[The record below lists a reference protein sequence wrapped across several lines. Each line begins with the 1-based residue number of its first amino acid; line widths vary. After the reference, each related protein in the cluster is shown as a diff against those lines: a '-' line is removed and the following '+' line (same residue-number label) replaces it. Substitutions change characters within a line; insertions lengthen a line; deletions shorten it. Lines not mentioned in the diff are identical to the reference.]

1 MFRFSP
7 VASATIRVQVLPV
20 GKIERSRFLDVLRSL
35 QHHAAVL
42 KLADVP
48 QIEEQ
53 QLLSPKSLPES
64 SMLLNY
70 VTFPASQQEQHLAPY
85 ELYREPLLVLG
96 IADGLHEDE
105 ERLKSE
111 LKEAAAFLRERH
123 PRVVHRH
130 IVMLQGPGD
139 NTETVTALP
148 DGEGGTPY
156 HTAMCQVAGR
166 LLVELSTY
174 TKAMQAS
181 PTIQTPG
188 QPVKS
193 LQRTSS
199 HRGDERGS
207 ASGYSTPTQSGE
219 VSSPTGEE
227 GSRPPS
233 RGFGSPPPSNSFEQ
247 VRNASNRASA
257 LARSDSNTSNRSKNG
272 QRGSSQDRVSV
283 HGFGP
288 STSQEKTRSRGKARV
303 GIVTGH
309 IYLMAGQWNEALRML
324 TEHTNAARKL
334 SDSLWHAKG
343 LDGILVCM
351 LLLAW
356 AGQGFSIPSVCF
368 PSEQRSSFT
377 HSAKLSVTLPTDFR
391 PTEVAYQAAVGK
403 LSMSLPELL
412 KHILSLYRLGEGALE
427 LPPLVQYEARL
438 RFCDLLATL
447 YCENGELNGNARNYI
462 VERASPR
469 RPDTSDGAI
478 AGSPISRGSISS
490 MLAEAQPT
498 EEDHLAAT
506 DHIQLLGG
514 ISGAYSALGMER
526 KSGLMLR
533 GMIDKLTTALIQA
546 RKLGAAEAGIH
557 PAASLSVDAGADIV
571 VGAAAESP
579 GLQELMD
586 KIGRI
591 YGVSLLTT
599 SVGDQGEAPLSSVPL
614 DFGNA
619 HIKSIVLRALLAF
632 CEASPDPHGVLR
644 IASSLLRAAGAYA
657 SLDAG
662 ASMSDEIAAKDDQI
676 RVATSLSRTV
686 GVSRHLGLTD
696 IQAEYWDP
704 FLVRGVCFVEPHAS
718 RNLSPLGSSKES
730 TASQG
735 IPGNPLLYDR
745 NSKRGT
751 QAKGRLPIVRN
762 EPLSCLVTL
771 QNPLETPVEIEDL
784 ALVTDGN
791 NDVHLDLVNFT
802 SVTLK
807 PLCFQQIPC
816 AVSPT
821 RVGDFSITG
830 CRIKVAGCREKT
842 FGIFDQPWA
851 PRGETLV
858 KFQGQN
864 VQAKYHPGPAAP
876 TASVSMTAIEGMPLL
891 EIDHTSHGEG
901 HMMLLDGETQVINVV
916 LRNKSQDVAAAIS
929 SVNDSAG
936 VLRLRKQDP
945 HVGEATSQQA
955 STDPAVKVVQPG
967 SILSLDFDVIGRV
980 AVSSTNFNIIY
991 GRPEASHGSHKR
1003 VASLPLNMTVDTAL
1017 QARNPNIIDDDA
1029 DGFDFSFDVHNAMP
1043 KPLSFFVESID
1054 GHQIPPIK
1062 PSSPPSQNTL
1072 QREILLSPGEI
1083 QRVSH
1088 HFSRIPYSPHSS
1100 EQDETTIQANLLN
1113 RIRVIWRTWKGEPRW
1128 GTLDLS
1134 SHLTFS
1140 PQNLQILRGPQSRL
1154 HLRLLEP
1161 SDTEGGKKPP
1171 QPQTKPHHHPPQ
1183 LKTGSFATLR
1193 LEIQRPPSSDP
1204 TSSSLPPSRKGPD
1217 ARGPLWVQLE
1227 LPQEGKGIGF
1237 IGTRYRILSL
1247 PGLDRKQGE
1256 DRRERQER
1264 TGEEKR
1270 KEEVGKGDR
1279 EGDGEQGK
1287 GKSYVDFVICPLLPG
1302 SWEVSAFARPA
1313 ITPGT
1318 TTTTPMTMA
1327 GTAGEGESGGGGDG
1341 EVWRTRRPLVV
1352 EVV

>member
-1 MFRFSP
+1 
-7 VASATIRVQVLPV
+7 
-20 GKIERSRFLDVLRSL
+20 
-35 QHHAAVL
+35 
-42 KLADVP
+42 
-48 QIEEQ
+48 
-53 QLLSPKSLPES
+53 
-64 SMLLNY
+64 
-70 VTFPASQQEQHLAPY
+70 
-85 ELYREPLLVLG
+85 
-96 IADGLHEDE
+96 
-105 ERLKSE
+105 
-111 LKEAAAFLRERH
+111 
-123 PRVVHRH
+123 
-130 IVMLQGPGD
+130 
-139 NTETVTALP
+139 
-148 DGEGGTPY
+148 
-156 HTAMCQVAGR
+156 
-166 LLVELSTY
+166 
-174 TKAMQAS
+174 MQAS

-193 LQRTSS
+193 LQQSSS

-207 ASGYSTPTQSGE
+207 ASGYSTPTQGAE

-233 RGFGSPPPSNSFEQ
+233 RGFSSPPPSNSFEQ

-257 LARSDSNTSNRSKNG
+257 LARSDSNTSNRSRNG

-309 IYLMAGQWNEALRML
+309 IYMMAGQWNEALRML

-356 AGQGFSIPSVCF
+356 AEQGFSIPSVCF

-427 LPPLVQYEARL
+427 LPPLVQHEARL

-447 YCENGELNGNARNYI
+447 YCENGELNGNARSYI

-469 RPDTSDGAI
+469 RPATLEGAS

-514 ISGAYSALGMER
+514 ISRAYSALGMER

-533 GMIDKLTTALIQA
+533 GMIDKLTAALIQA

-599 SVGDQGEAPLSSVPL
+599 AHDDESEGPLTSVPF

-619 HIKSIVLRALLAF
+619 QIKSVVLRALLAF

-718 RNLSPLGSSKES
+718 RNLLPLGSSKGNS
-730 TASQG
+730 ATQG
-735 IPGNPLLYDR
+735 IPGNPLLYDP
-745 NSKRGT
+745 NAKRGT

-784 ALVTDGN
+784 ALATDGN
-791 NDVHLDLVNFT
+791 NNVDLDLVNFT
-802 SVTLK
+802 PVTLK
-807 PLCFQQIPC
+807 PLCFQQVPC

-821 RVGDFSITG
+821 RSGDFSITG
-830 CRIKVAGCREKT
+830 CRIRVAGCREKV
-842 FGIFDQPWA
+842 FRIFDQPWS
-851 PRGETLV
+851 PSGETLV
-858 KFQGQN
+858 KFQGQH
-864 VQAKYHPGPAAP
+864 VQAKFHPGPAAA
-876 TASVSMTAIEGMPLL
+876 TASVPMTAIESMPLL
-891 EIDHTSHGEG
+891 EIEHTSHGEG
-901 HMMLLDGETQVINVV
+901 SMMLLDGETQTINVV

-929 SVNDSAG
+929 SISDSAG
-936 VLRLRKQDP
+936 VLRIKRPD
-945 HVGEATSQQA
+945 HGVRDRTSQQI
-955 STDPAVKVVQPG
+955 SRDSAVEVVQPG
-967 SILSLDFDVIGRV
+967 SILSLDFDVLGKV
-980 AVSSTNFNIIY
+980 AVSATSLNIIY
-991 GRPEASHGSHKR
+991 GRPDASHGSHKR
-1003 VASLPLNMTVDTAL
+1003 VASLSLHMTVDAAL
-1017 QARNPNIIDDDA
+1017 QAQNPDIIDDDA
-1029 DGFDFSFDVHNAMP
+1029 DGFEFSFDVHNALP
-1043 KPLSFFVESID
+1043 KPLSFFVECID
-1054 GHQIPPIK
+1054 GHHNPPIK
-1062 PSSPPSQNTL
+1062 APSSSPQNTPK
-1072 QREILLSPGEI
+1072 REILLSPGET

-1088 HFSRIPYSPHSS
+1088 HFSRNPYIPHSS
-1100 EQDETTIQANLLN
+1100 EQDQEIIQTALLN
-1113 RIRVIWRTWKGEPRW
+1113 RIQVIWRTWKGEPRW
-1128 GTLDLS
+1128 GKLDLS
-1134 SHLTFS
+1134 SHLTFT
-1140 PQNLQILRGPQSRL
+1140 PHHLQVLRASQARL
-1154 HLRLLEP
+1154 RLRLLTDEEE
-1161 SDTEGGKKPP
+1161 SRQTRTLPP
-1171 QPQTKPHHHPPQ
+1171 K
-1183 LKTGSFATLR
+1183 LKSGAFATLR
-1193 LEIQRPPSSDP
+1193 LEILHPPSPPS
-1204 TSSSLPPSRKGPD
+1204 TSS
-1217 ARGPLWVQLE
+1217 ARENNAAGGRPLWVQLQ
-1227 LPQEGKGIGF
+1227 LPQEGKGIGV
-1237 IGTRYRILSL
+1237 IGTLYRIVT
-1247 PGLDRKQGE
+1247 PPPLDRG
-1256 DRRERQER
+1256 
-1264 TGEEKR
+1264 
-1270 KEEVGKGDR
+1270 KEDR
-1279 EGDGEQGK
+1279 EGRGEGKEEDGKREGEGDE
-1287 GKSYVDFVICPLLPG
+1287 GKSYVDFVICPLVPG
-1302 SWEVSAFARPA
+1302 SMEVSAFARPA
-1313 ITPGT
+1313 IAPPVT
-1318 TTTTPMTMA
+1318 TTKVTRT
-1327 GTAGEGESGGGGDG
+1327 GEIVGEREVKG
-1341 EVWRTRRPLVV
+1341 EVWRTKRPLVV

>member
-1 MFRFSP
+1 MMFRFSP
-7 VASATIRVQVLPV
+7 VAPATIRVQVLPV
-20 GKIERSRFLDVLRSL
+20 GKIERSKFLEVLRSL
-35 QHHAAVL
+35 QDHAAVL

-48 QIEEQ
+48 QVEEQ
-53 QLLSPKSLPES
+53 QLLSPKALPES

-96 IADGLHEDE
+96 VADGLDEDE
-105 ERLKSE
+105 ERCKSE

-130 IVMLQGPGD
+130 ILMLQGPGD
-139 NTETVTALP
+139 NTETVTALR
-148 DGEGGTPY
+148 DGEANTSY
-156 HTAMCQVAGR
+156 HTAMCHVAGR

-207 ASGYSTPTQSGE
+207 ASGYTTPTQGAE

-257 LARSDSNTSNRSKNG
+257 LARSDSNTSNRSRNG

-283 HGFGP
+283 HRFGP

-309 IYLMAGQWNEALRML
+309 IYMMAGQWNEALRML

-356 AGQGFSIPSVCF
+356 AEQGFSIPSVCF

-427 LPPLVQYEARL
+427 LPPLVQHEARL

-447 YCENGELNGNARNYI
+447 YCEKGELNGNARNYI

-469 RPDTSDGAI
+469 RPATLEGAST
-478 AGSPISRGSISS
+478 GSPTSRGSISS

-514 ISGAYSALGMER
+514 ISRAYSALGMER

-591 YGVSLLTT
+591 YGVSLLATAHDDERE
-599 SVGDQGEAPLSSVPL
+599 GPLSSVPF

-619 HIKSIVLRALLAF
+619 QIKSIVLRALLAF

-696 IQAEYWDP
+696 VQAEYWDP

-718 RNLSPLGSSKES
+718 RNLLPLGSSKGNS
-730 TASQG
+730 ATQG
-735 IPGNPLLYDR
+735 IPGNPLLYDP
-745 NSKRGT
+745 NAKRGI

-771 QNPLETPVEIEDL
+771 QNPLETPVEVEDL
-784 ALVTDGN
+784 GLVTDSN
-791 NDVHLDLVNFT
+791 NDVDLDLVNFT
-802 SVTLK
+802 PVTLK
-807 PLCFQQIPC
+807 PLCFQQVPC

-821 RVGDFSITG
+821 RSGDFSITG
-830 CRIKVAGCREKT
+830 CRIKVAGCREKV
-842 FGIFDQPWA
+842 FGIFGQPWS
-851 PRGETLV
+851 PSGETLV

-864 VQAKYHPGPAAP
+864 VQAKFHPGPAAP
-876 TASVSMTAIEGMPLL
+876 TASVPMTAIESLPLL
-891 EIDHTSHGEG
+891 EIEHTSHREG
-901 HMMLLDGETQVINVV
+901 NMMLLDGETQTINVV
-916 LRNKSQDVAAAIS
+916 LRNKSQDVAAAIL

-936 VLRLRKQDP
+936 VTRIRRQDA
-945 HVGEATSQQA
+945 HVDNATSQQT
-955 STDPAVKVVQPG
+955 STDLAVEVVQPG
-967 SILSLDFDVIGRV
+967 STLSLDFDVLGKV
-980 AVSSTNFNIIY
+980 AVSSTTLNIIY
-991 GRPEASHGSHKR
+991 GRPEASHVSHKR
-1003 VASLPLNMTVDTAL
+1003 VASLPLHMTVDAAL
-1017 QARNPNIIDDDA
+1017 QAQNPDIIDDDA
-1029 DGFDFSFDVHNAMP
+1029 DGFDFSFDVHNALP

-1054 GHQIPPIK
+1054 GHQKPPIK
-1062 PSSPPSQNTL
+1062 PHTPPNTPK
-1072 QREILLSPGEI
+1072 REILLSPGET

-1088 HFSRIPYSPHSS
+1088 HFSRTPYPPNSS
-1100 EQDETTIQANLLN
+1100 AQQDDGKFIQTTLLN
-1113 RIRVIWRTWKGEPRW
+1113 RIQVIWRTWKGEPRW
-1128 GTLDLS
+1128 GNLDVA
-1134 SHLTFS
+1134 SHLTFTA
-1140 PQNLQILRGPQSRL
+1140 PNLQVLRASQARL
-1154 HLRLLEP
+1154 RLRLLGP
-1161 SDTEGGKKPP
+1161 ATAEGSQQLSKTPR
-1171 QPQTKPHHHPPQ
+1171 PQ
-1183 LKTGSFATLR
+1183 LKSGAFATLR
-1193 LEIQRPPSSDP
+1193 LEITHPRSSTPSS
-1204 TSSSLPPSRKGPD
+1204 SSSPSTRENPGSGGGG
-1217 ARGPLWVQLE
+1217 ASPLWVQLQ
-1227 LPQEGKGIGF
+1227 LPQEGKGIGVL
-1237 IGTRYRILSL
+1237 GTLYRIVSL
-1247 PGLDRKQGE
+1247 PVPDQDKAEEGEAEKQGA
-1256 DRRERQER
+1256 
-1264 TGEEKR
+1264 
-1270 KEEVGKGDR
+1270 KEEGQG
-1279 EGDGEQGK
+1279 EGERRGE
-1287 GKSYVDFVICPLLPG
+1287 GKSHVDFVICPLVPG
-1302 SWEVSAFARPA
+1302 SMEVSAFARPA
-1313 ITPGT
+1313 TAPSTQMVGT
-1318 TTTTPMTMA
+1318 
-1327 GTAGEGESGGGGDG
+1327 GESLGGREQEEGW
-1341 EVWRTRRPLVV
+1341 WRTKRPLVV

>member
-7 VASATIRVQVLPV
+7 VAPATIRVQVLPV
-20 GKIERSRFLDVLRSL
+20 GKIERSKFLEVLRSL

-48 QIEEQ
+48 QIEER
-53 QLLSPKSLPES
+53 QLLSPKALPES

-96 IADGLHEDE
+96 VADGLDEDE
-105 ERLKSE
+105 ERRKSE

-130 IVMLQGPGD
+130 ILMLQGPGA
-139 NTETVTALP
+139 NTETVTALQ
-148 DGEGGTPY
+148 DGEANTSY

-207 ASGYSTPTQSGE
+207 ASGYATPTQGGE

-247 VRNASNRASA
+247 VRNASNRANA
-257 LARSDSNTSNRSKNG
+257 LARSDSNTSNRSRNG

-309 IYLMAGQWNEALRML
+309 IYMMAGQWNEALRML

-356 AGQGFSIPSVCF
+356 AEQGFSIPSVCF

-377 HSAKLSVTLPTDFR
+377 HSAKLSVNLPTDFR

-427 LPPLVQYEARL
+427 LPPLVQHEARL

-447 YCENGELNGNARNYI
+447 YCENGELNGNARSYI

-469 RPDTSDGAI
+469 RTATLEGAS

-586 KIGRI
+586 KIGCI
-591 YGVSLLTT
+591 YGVSLLKTAHHDE
-599 SVGDQGEAPLSSVPL
+599 SEGPLSSVPF

-619 HIKSIVLRALLAF
+619 QIKSIVLRALLAF

-718 RNLSPLGSSKES
+718 RNLLPLGSSKENS
-730 TASQG
+730 ATQG
-735 IPGNPLLYDR
+735 IPGNPLLYDP
-745 NSKRGT
+745 NAKRGT
-751 QAKGRLPIVRN
+751 QTKGRLPIVRN

-784 ALVTDGN
+784 ALATDGT
-791 NDVHLDLVNFT
+791 NDVELDIVDFT
-802 SVTLK
+802 PITLK
-807 PLCFQQIPC
+807 PLCFQQVSC

-821 RVGDFSITG
+821 RSGDFSITG
-830 CRIKVAGCREKT
+830 CRIKVAGCREKV
-842 FGIFDQPWA
+842 FGIFGQPWS
-851 PRGETLV
+851 PSGETLV

-864 VQAKYHPGPAAP
+864 VQAKFHPGPAAP
-876 TASVSMTAIEGMPLL
+876 TASVPMTAIESMPLL
-891 EIDHTSHGEG
+891 EIEHTSYGEG
-901 HMMLLDGETQVINVV
+901 NMMLLDGETQTINVV

-936 VLRLRKQDP
+936 VMRIRKQDP
-945 HVGEATSQQA
+945 HVDDAISQQT
-955 STDPAVKVVQPG
+955 STDSAVKFVQPG
-967 SILSLDFDVIGRV
+967 STLSLDFDILGKV
-980 AVSSTNFNIIY
+980 AVSSTSLNIIY
-991 GRPEASHGSHKR
+991 GRPEASHGPHRR
-1003 VASLPLNMTVDTAL
+1003 VASLPLHMTVDAAL
-1017 QARNPNIIDDDA
+1017 QAQNPEIIDDDA
-1029 DGFDFSFDVHNAMP
+1029 DGFDFSFDVHNALP

-1054 GHQIPPIK
+1054 GHHNPPIK
-1062 PSSPPSQNTL
+1062 PHTSPIPYNNTPK
-1072 QREILLSPGEI
+1072 REILLSPGET

-1088 HFSRIPYSPHSS
+1088 HFSRTSCPPNSS
-1100 EQDETTIQANLLN
+1100 SQDDEILQSTLLN
-1113 RIRVIWRTWKGEPRW
+1113 RIQVIWRTWKGEPRW
-1128 GTLDLS
+1128 GNLDLS
-1134 SHLTFS
+1134 SHLTFT
-1140 PQNLQILRGPQSRL
+1140 PHHLQVLRASQARL
-1154 HLRLLEP
+1154 RLRLLTPATDRKGVE
-1161 SDTEGGKKPP
+1161 EEEHR
-1171 QPQTKPHHHPPQ
+1171 QTNTPRPQ
-1183 LKTGSFATLR
+1183 LKSGAFATLR
-1193 LEIQRPPSSDP
+1193 LEILHPPPSS
-1204 TSSSLPPSRKGPD
+1204 SSASQEHSG
-1217 ARGPLWVQLE
+1217 AGGEGPLWLQLQ
-1227 LPQEGKGIGF
+1227 LPQEGKGIGV
-1237 IGTRYRILSL
+1237 IGTLYRIVSL
-1247 PGLDRKQGE
+1247 PGTDHEGTEKEEQEVEGDEGERKEGEGDRGG
-1256 DRRERQER
+1256 
-1264 TGEEKR
+1264 GEE
-1270 KEEVGKGDR
+1270 
-1279 EGDGEQGK
+1279 
-1287 GKSYVDFVICPLLPG
+1287 GKSHVDFVICPLVPG
-1302 SWEVSAFARPA
+1302 SMEVSAFARPA
-1313 ITPGT
+1313 IAPPATST
-1318 TTTTPMTMA
+1318 KMA
-1327 GTAGEGESGGGGDG
+1327 GAGESVEEGGREGEGW
-1341 EVWRTRRPLVV
+1341 WRTKRPLVV

>member
-1 MFRFSP
+1 MLRLLASSIRIVPENANLRMERSRNKPDYEKDKKLLQTRHEVIDMMFRFSP
-7 VASATIRVQVLPV
+7 VAPATIRVQVLPV
-20 GKIERSRFLDVLRSL
+20 GKIERSKFLEVLRSL

-48 QIEEQ
+48 QIEER
-53 QLLSPKSLPES
+53 QLLSPKALPES

-96 IADGLHEDE
+96 VADGLDEDE
-105 ERLKSE
+105 ERRKSE

-130 IVMLQGPGD
+130 ILMLQGPGA
-139 NTETVTALP
+139 NTETVTALQ
-148 DGEGGTPY
+148 DGEANTSY

-207 ASGYSTPTQSGE
+207 ASGYATPTQGGE

-247 VRNASNRASA
+247 VRNASNRANA
-257 LARSDSNTSNRSKNG
+257 LARSDSNTSNRSRNG

-309 IYLMAGQWNEALRML
+309 IYMMAGQWNEALRML

-356 AGQGFSIPSVCF
+356 AEQGFSIPSVCF

-377 HSAKLSVTLPTDFR
+377 HSAKLSVNLPTDFR

-427 LPPLVQYEARL
+427 LPPLVQHEARL

-447 YCENGELNGNARNYI
+447 YCENGELNGNARSYI

-469 RPDTSDGAI
+469 RTATLEGAS

-586 KIGRI
+586 KIGCI
-591 YGVSLLTT
+591 YGVSLLKTAHHDE
-599 SVGDQGEAPLSSVPL
+599 SEGPLSSVPF

-619 HIKSIVLRALLAF
+619 QIKSIVLRALLAF

-696 IQAEYWDP
+696 IQAE
-704 FLVRGVCFVEPHAS
+704 
-718 RNLSPLGSSKES
+718 
-730 TASQG
+730 
-735 IPGNPLLYDR
+735 
-745 NSKRGT
+745 
-751 QAKGRLPIVRN
+751 LPIVRN

-784 ALVTDGN
+784 ALATDGT
-791 NDVHLDLVNFT
+791 NDVELDIVDFT
-802 SVTLK
+802 PITLK
-807 PLCFQQIPC
+807 PLCFQQVSC

-821 RVGDFSITG
+821 RSGDFSITG
-830 CRIKVAGCREKT
+830 CRIKVAGCREKV
-842 FGIFDQPWA
+842 FGIFGQPWS
-851 PRGETLV
+851 PSGETLV

-864 VQAKYHPGPAAP
+864 VQAKFHPGPAAP
-876 TASVSMTAIEGMPLL
+876 TASVPMTAIESMPLL
-891 EIDHTSHGEG
+891 EIEHTSYGEG
-901 HMMLLDGETQVINVV
+901 NMMLLDGETQTINVV

-936 VLRLRKQDP
+936 VMRIRKQDP
-945 HVGEATSQQA
+945 HVDDAISQQT
-955 STDPAVKVVQPG
+955 STDSAVKFVQPG
-967 SILSLDFDVIGRV
+967 STLSLDFDILGKV
-980 AVSSTNFNIIY
+980 AVSSTSLNIIY
-991 GRPEASHGSHKR
+991 GRPEASHGPHRR
-1003 VASLPLNMTVDTAL
+1003 VASLPLHMTVDAAL
-1017 QARNPNIIDDDA
+1017 QAQNPEIIDDDA
-1029 DGFDFSFDVHNAMP
+1029 DGFDFSFDVHNALP

-1054 GHQIPPIK
+1054 GHHNPPIK
-1062 PSSPPSQNTL
+1062 PHTSPIPYNNTPK
-1072 QREILLSPGEI
+1072 REILLSPGET

-1088 HFSRIPYSPHSS
+1088 HFSRTSCPPNSS
-1100 EQDETTIQANLLN
+1100 SQDDEILQSTLLN
-1113 RIRVIWRTWKGEPRW
+1113 RIQVIWRTWKGEPRW
-1128 GTLDLS
+1128 GNLDLS
-1134 SHLTFS
+1134 SHLTFT
-1140 PQNLQILRGPQSRL
+1140 PHHLQVLRASQARL
-1154 HLRLLEP
+1154 RLRLLTPATDRKGVE
-1161 SDTEGGKKPP
+1161 EEEHR
-1171 QPQTKPHHHPPQ
+1171 QTNTPRPQ
-1183 LKTGSFATLR
+1183 LKSGAFATLR
-1193 LEIQRPPSSDP
+1193 LEILHPPPSS
-1204 TSSSLPPSRKGPD
+1204 SSASQEHSG
-1217 ARGPLWVQLE
+1217 AGGEGPLWLQLQ
-1227 LPQEGKGIGF
+1227 LPQEGKGIGV
-1237 IGTRYRILSL
+1237 IGTLYRIVSL
-1247 PGLDRKQGE
+1247 PGTDHEGTEKEEQEVEGDEGERKEGEGDRGG
-1256 DRRERQER
+1256 
-1264 TGEEKR
+1264 GEE
-1270 KEEVGKGDR
+1270 
-1279 EGDGEQGK
+1279 
-1287 GKSYVDFVICPLLPG
+1287 GKSHVDFVICPLVPG
-1302 SWEVSAFARPA
+1302 SMEVSAFARPA
-1313 ITPGT
+1313 IAPPATST
-1318 TTTTPMTMA
+1318 KMA
-1327 GTAGEGESGGGGDG
+1327 GAGESVEEGGREGEGW
-1341 EVWRTRRPLVV
+1341 WRTKRPLVV